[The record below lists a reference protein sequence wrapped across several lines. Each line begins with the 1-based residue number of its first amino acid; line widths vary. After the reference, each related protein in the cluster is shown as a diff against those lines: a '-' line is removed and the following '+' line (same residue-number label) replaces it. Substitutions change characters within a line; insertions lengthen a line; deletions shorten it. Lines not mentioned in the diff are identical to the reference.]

1 MEPFMKPPL
10 EMNFSTT
17 EQLSLSERWR
27 RWKETMQLYLGLN
40 MSKASE
46 KEQCAA
52 FRYVIG
58 QDGRDIYNTMK
69 FTQAQTDK
77 IDVLFAKFDEY
88 CEPRRNTIM
97 ERYKFNTRVQRDD
110 ETADQ
115 YVTEL
120 NLLAKN
126 CNFGSLENELIRDRV
141 VYGIKSE
148 RVRER
153 LLRERELTLD
163 KALEVCQINE
173 QSAEQ
178 LKVLNDVQGVKAIGK
193 HNKSGNYRSK
203 LDANR
208 RRDFKHNGGN
218 KQEQVSC
225 CGKCGK
231 SHPAKE
237 CPAFVDKAGTDDEP
251 LFIGAVNSI
260 NNEENVFKTL
270 SIEGNEIKF
279 KIDTG
284 SQANIIPLLTFEKMK
299 LKQTRLERPTA
310 KLTSYTGD
318 YLPVVGECNLK
329 CNNKTLKFFVV
340 KTGQVPIIGLK
351 ASQQL
356 NLIKIIMNVN
366 NVIGQSAETIHEK
379 FPKVFQ
385 GLGCLKNPYHIEVD
399 PTIIPVVSPL
409 RSTPVA
415 LRERLR
421 SSLDDMEKK
430 GVVDKV
436 DGPTEWVNST
446 VIIEKPNS
454 DKLRICLDPRPLNE

>member
-69 FTQAQTDK
+69 FTEAQTDK
-77 IDVLFAKFDEY
+77 IDVLFAKFAEY

-120 NLLAKN
+120 KLLAKN
-126 CNFGSLENELIRDRV
+126 CNFGSLEDELIRDRV

-153 LLRERELTLD
+153 LLRERKLTLD

-173 QSAEQ
+173 QSEEQ
-178 LKVLNDVQGVKAIGK
+178 LKVLNDVQSVKAIGK
-193 HNKSGNYRSK
+193 YNKSGNYRSK

-237 CPAFVDKAGTDDEP
+237 CPAFGKKCFKCDKKNHFAKFCKSKKIHAVDKASTDDEP
-251 LFIGAVNSI
+251 LRAFRSRWNLVEARQDYHTPQYERKDARKNTRESHGHREIQTTSKGHHVLAK
-260 NNEENVFKTL
+260 NE
-270 SIEGNEIKF
+270 
-279 KIDTG
+279 
-284 SQANIIPLLTFEKMK
+284 
-299 LKQTRLERPTA
+299 
-310 KLTSYTGD
+310 
-318 YLPVVGECNLK
+318 
-329 CNNKTLKFFVV
+329 
-340 KTGQVPIIGLK
+340 
-351 ASQQL
+351 
-356 NLIKIIMNVN
+356 
-366 NVIGQSAETIHEK
+366 
-379 FPKVFQ
+379 
-385 GLGCLKNPYHIEVD
+385 
-399 PTIIPVVSPL
+399 
-409 RSTPVA
+409 
-415 LRERLR
+415 
-421 SSLDDMEKK
+421 
-430 GVVDKV
+430 
-436 DGPTEWVNST
+436 
-446 VIIEKPNS
+446 
-454 DKLRICLDPRPLNE
+454 